1 MSEEKAPL
9 TPEQIAQNQAVL
21 DRLNK
26 EYAEKDAQKKHD
38 DMIADLCATN
48 PAFKNLHDKYKS
60 EIFTLNP
67 TLKTITDK
75 NQMIAA
81 FIPSAEILSE
91 RDKKIEAMP
100 KAPVTPEPA
109 PATDTPPELDKPL
122 PQANGTFK
130 NKAGEVTDEKGNAL
144 LSDDVRLFD
153 ARKIEIPVD
162 GSIDKATGA
171 RLKQMRAAQ
180 LQIVRPERN
189 LHW

>member
-109 PATDTPPELDKPL
+109 PAPVTPPELDKPL

-130 NKAGEVTDEKGNAL
+130 NGKGEAVDKDGNKL
-144 LSDDVRLFD
+144 LAENLSIPDYRNS
-153 ARKIEIPVD
+153 EIPADAALVVQ
-162 GSIDKATGA
+162 A
-171 RLKQMRAAQ
+171 RLNFAKNGQNQ
-180 LQIVRPERN
+180 VRRFEKPT
-189 LHW
+189 W

>member
-1 MSEEKAPL
+1 MTEEKPAL
-9 TPEQIAQNQAVL
+9 TPERIAQNQATI
-21 DRLNK
+21 DRLDK

-38 DMIADLCATN
+38 DMVTDLCATN

-60 EIFTLNP
+60 EVFILNP
-67 TLKTITDK
+67 ALKTITDK

-100 KAPVTPEPA
+100 HVPA
-109 PATDTPPELDKPL
+109 ATDTKTATTPELDKPL

-130 NKAGEVTDEKGNAL
+130 NKAGEVTDEKGNAM

-153 ARKIEIPVD
+153 ARKIEIPTD

-171 RLKQMRAAQ
+171 RLKGMRAAQ
-180 LQIVRPERN
+180 SQVVRTERN

>member
-1 MSEEKAPL
+1 MTEL

-38 DMIADLCATN
+38 DMVNELCATN

-67 TLKTITDK
+67 ALKTMTDK

-100 KAPVTPEPA
+100 KAPAASDTGK
-109 PATDTPPELDKPL
+109 TDNPQLDAPL

-130 NKAGEVTDEKGNAL
+130 NGNGEAVDKDGNKLLAEGLSIPDYRKA
-144 LSDDVRLFD
+144 
-153 ARKIEIPVD
+153 EIPSD
-162 GSIDKATGA
+162 ATPVVQA
-171 RLKQMRAAQ
+171 RLNFAKNGQAQ
-180 LQIVRPERN
+180 VRRFEKPT
-189 LHW
+189 W